1 MSTQPRREP
10 DRQPDRQPGNG
21 AGNGPGNG
29 PGSGPRRGPRSGS
42 RRPLRPTRVAALV
55 VVVLLILEVLAIRFV
70 ALQIGG
76 GLTFLLLVA
85 TSVLGGWV
93 VTREGRRRWQALGDA
108 VRAGRPPQRE
118 VADGVLVLIG
128 GLLLLLPGFVS
139 DVLGIL
145 LVLPATRALA
155 RRLLVPVLGR
165 HLLVRVGGASAG
177 AGAAGMGFR
186 RMRGASGQDQVI
198 QGHVVSD
205 DAVQGEVFE
214 GEVVEGDVA
223 EGHTAADG
231 GGAAGN
237 GPNRQ
242 PRRDED
248 GRA

>member
-1 MSTQPRREP
+1 MSTQPNRRP
-10 DRQPDRQPGNG
+10 PSGQ
-21 AGNGPGNG
+21 
-29 PGSGPRRGPRSGS
+29 GSGPSSGQGSGSGSGS
-42 RRPLRPTRVAALV
+42 RGGPRRRLRPTRVAALV
-55 VVVLLILEVLAIRFV
+55 VVLLLILEVLAIRFV

-93 VTREGRRRWQALGDA
+93 VAREGRRRWQALGEA
-108 VRAGRPPQRE
+108 LRAGRPPQRE
-118 VADGVLVLIG
+118 VADGVLVLVG

-139 DVLGIL
+139 DVLGVL

-177 AGAAGMGFR
+177 PGAAGMGFR
-186 RMRGASGQDQVI
+186 RMRGASGQDHVI
-198 QGHVVSD
+198 QGHVVPD

-214 GEVVEGDVA
+214 GEVVEGDLA
-223 EGHTAADG
+223 EGETAAGRDT
-231 GGAAGN
+231 AAGN
-237 GPNRQ
+237 GTNRQ
-242 PRRDED
+242 PRRAED